1 MIDRCHNTTLPNSY
15 PPTAF
20 DENFNEFIQNL
31 EIPKLSPKESTPLE
45 SELSIDEVKI
55 VLNSFQNNKS
65 PGDDGFSKEFY
76 ETFFDII
83 GTHLL
88 NSYNEAFCK
97 GQLSISQ
104 RRGVICLIPKDD
116 SNLIELSNWRP
127 LTLLNVDYK
136 ILAKIIGRRIES
148 VLPTLIHSDQ
158 TGFIKGR
165 FIGQNVRLLNDLMTY
180 AESNNL
186 PGILLFIDFRKAFDT
201 IEWDFIQKSIEMF
214 NFGPNIRKWISILY
228 TNVESG
234 VMNAGFMTDYFKV
247 SRGVRQGCPLSPLLF
262 VLAVELLGLKI
273 RQDQLCRGIKLP
285 DGQEAKISQFA
296 DDTTL
301 IVEDTASLKAA
312 MNAINSFGSI
322 SGLQLNEKKTK
333 ALWIGASRKNTAEPL
348 KFQCPKDPI
357 KFLGTFLSHS
367 EAQNNNNN
375 FFIKI
380 RKMETKLNIWLS
392 RDLTLFGRTMLAKS
406 LGLSQLTYTA
416 SMLSVPELAIQ
427 QTQRKLF
434 SFLWKNKRDKIK
446 RQVLCRPLS
455 RGGLGFPCFRT
466 AIKALRLSWIGRLL
480 NNSKDTWQGIPNH
493 YFDKHGGLLFLLNCN
508 YSVKNLDTKIPL
520 FYRELLEFFQDL
532 RGLYDD
538 PLQREFILWNNKE
551 IMIENKS
558 VFWKT
563 WLTKN
568 VVFVQDL
575 LDSQGNFL
583 SLQGF
588 TEKYSIDVN
597 FLKYYQLI
605 SAIPQW
611 LKHYALACTDLRQL
625 QLPFESPVYQ
635 LSDDIVLDL
644 NKIYCK
650 QIYKLFVEKIDV
662 EPTAIKSWR
671 KHSPEIADQ
680 WTTSIQNS
688 YKITRDNKL
697 RQFYFKLLHR
707 ILITNKELK
716 YFGITNAT
724 KCAMCDEFDSIEHAF
739 LECQSLKKLCVESLQ
754 WFNDIHQTNINLTP
768 LQIFLNLITP
778 LSTLSDKQSKE
789 LRLLL
794 LYAKQ
799 YSYACKTMQKKIDTM
814 EFISK
819 LHLQLKVDL

>member
-1 MIDRCHNTTLPNSY
+1 M
-15 PPTAF
+15 
-20 DENFNEFIQNL
+20 
-31 EIPKLSPKESTPLE
+31 
-45 SELSIDEVKI
+45 
-55 VLNSFQNNKS
+55 
-65 PGDDGFSKEFY
+65 
-76 ETFFDII
+76 
-83 GTHLL
+83 
-88 NSYNEAFCK
+88 
-97 GQLSISQ
+97 
-104 RRGVICLIPKDD
+104 
-116 SNLIELSNWRP
+116 
-127 LTLLNVDYK
+127 
-136 ILAKIIGRRIES
+136 AKIIGRRIES

-165 FIGQNVRLLNDLMTY
+165 FIGQNVRLLNDVMTY

-228 TNVESG
+228 TNVEIG
-234 VMNAGFMTDYFKV
+234 VMNEGFMTNYFRV

-333 ALWIGASRKNTAEPL
+333 ALWIGASRNNTAEPL

-375 FFIKI
+375 FFIKM

-406 LGLSQLTYTA
+406 LGLSQLIYTA

-455 RGGLGFPCFRT
+455 RGGLCFPCFRT

-480 NNSKDTWQGIPNH
+480 NNCKDTWQGIPNH
-493 YFDKHGGLLFLLNCN
+493 YFGKHGGLLFLLNCN

-520 FYRELLEFFQDL
+520 FYSKLLEFFQDL

-568 VVFVQDL
+568 VV
-575 LDSQGNFL
+575 
-583 SLQGF
+583 
-588 TEKYSIDVN
+588 
-597 FLKYYQLI
+597 
-605 SAIPQW
+605 
-611 LKHYALACTDLRQL
+611 
-625 QLPFESPVYQ
+625 
-635 LSDDIVLDL
+635 
-644 NKIYCK
+644 
-650 QIYKLFVEKIDV
+650 
-662 EPTAIKSWR
+662 
-671 KHSPEIADQ
+671 
-680 WTTSIQNS
+680 
-688 YKITRDNKL
+688 
-697 RQFYFKLLHR
+697 
-707 ILITNKELK
+707 
-716 YFGITNAT
+716 
-724 KCAMCDEFDSIEHAF
+724 
-739 LECQSLKKLCVESLQ
+739 
-754 WFNDIHQTNINLTP
+754 
-768 LQIFLNLITP
+768 
-778 LSTLSDKQSKE
+778 
-789 LRLLL
+789 
-794 LYAKQ
+794 
-799 YSYACKTMQKKIDTM
+799 
-814 EFISK
+814 
-819 LHLQLKVDL
+819 